1 MIGPITEADEAIRDT
16 TRRFSVDCVA
26 PRAAEIDETDEFF
39 FDLMR
44 QAGTL
49 GLIGLETSEALGGAG
64 ASPVAA
70 VLATMEISAVSP
82 AVAATIGAV
91 RTQVA
96 LLERFGSAG
105 QQARYL
111 PRLLAGEG
119 VCALGITE
127 PDGGSDLAGGRTHA
141 VRDGDDFVLNGE
153 KNFTSMGDI
162 ADMLFV
168 LAYTDRVRGHRDGM
182 TLFLVD
188 RDSPGLGFGRREKKL
203 GQRGVPLTSEI
214 FENVRV
220 PAGCVLG
227 RPGDG
232 YRIITSVL
240 ATTRTDVA
248 AQALG
253 LSAGCLDIA
262 RRHSLERRQF
272 GRPIAEF
279 QSIQNKLVDMHVE
292 IEAGTLLALKAA
304 SARWRG
310 GGGLE
315 AAVAKLFCT
324 DRAVI
329 HASEAIQVL
338 GGYGYLRSNPLER
351 LFRDAK
357 VLQIWDGTSEIQRNI
372 IGRSIA
378 RAAGGRAG

>member
-1 MIGPITEADEAIRDT
+1 MIDPVSEEDEAIRAV
-16 TRRFSVDCVA
+16 TRRFAVDRIA
-26 PRAAEIDETDEFF
+26 PRAAEIDATDGFF

-44 QAGTL
+44 EAGSL
-49 GLIGLETSEALGGAG
+49 GLIGLETSPALGGAG
-64 ASPVAA
+64 ASPIAA
-70 VLATMEISAVSP
+70 VLTTMEIAAASP
-82 AVAATIGAV
+82 AVAATIGAA
-91 RTQVA
+91 RTHVA
-96 LLERFGSAG
+96 LLERFGSPW

-111 PRLLAGEG
+111 PRLLAG
-119 VCALGITE
+119 A
-127 PDGGSDLAGGRTHA
+127 RTQA
-141 VRDGDDFVLNGE
+141 VREGDGFVLNGE

-168 LAYTDRVRGHRDGM
+168 LAYTDPARGHRDGM

-203 GQRGVPLTSEI
+203 GQRGVPLTSEN
-214 FENVRV
+214 FTDVRV
-220 PAGCVLG
+220 PEARVLG
-227 RPGDG
+227 RPGEG

-253 LSAGCLDIA
+253 LSTACLDIA

-272 GRPIAEF
+272 GRPISAF
-279 QSIQNKLVDMHVE
+279 QSVQNKLVDMHVD

-304 SARWRG
+304 SMRRRSG
-310 GGGLE
+310 GGTE
-315 AAVAKLFCT
+315 AAVAKLFCA
-324 DRAVI
+324 DRAVQ
-329 HASEAIQVL
+329 HASEAIQIL
-338 GGYGYLRSNPLER
+338 GGYGYLASSPLER

-372 IGRSIA
+372 IGRAIT
-378 RAAGGRAG
+378 RAAQGAAA